1 MRMCDAGGNHCGI
14 ALCGRV
20 DVGPLE
26 YRGCGHADGHV
37 HVLSDLA
44 DVNRVVIR
52 HDTVDDDCD
61 VQPEIGGVLFVAVG
75 MSCLVAASLSLGCII
90 WGDLPV

>member
-1 MRMCDAGGNHCGI
+1 MCDVGGNHCGI

-26 YRGCGHADGHV
+26 HRGCGHAGGHGHV
-37 HVLSDLA
+37 LGDLA

-52 HDTVDDDCD
+52 DDKVDDDCD
-61 VQPEIGGVLFVAVG
+61 VQFEIDSSCDGYRFV
-75 MSCLVAASLSLGCII
+75 VA
-90 WGDLPV
+90 